1 MFQETLCIHSHTYQS
16 LSPGGLNKHW
26 LGAKPSEALI
36 QYLGQGPSGGFAPEG
51 MSAVVRTDLCGNQWG
66 REDSTL
72 SVWKDHMF
80 CIHSYNF
87 TIPII
92 VLETL

>member
-51 MSAVVRTDLCGNQWG
+51 MSTVVRTEQICVVISGGEKTL
-66 REDSTL
+66 L
-72 SVWKDHMF
+72 SVFEKTT
-80 CIHSYNF
+80 CSVYTLTTLLYPLSY
-87 TIPII
+87 
-92 VLETL
+92 